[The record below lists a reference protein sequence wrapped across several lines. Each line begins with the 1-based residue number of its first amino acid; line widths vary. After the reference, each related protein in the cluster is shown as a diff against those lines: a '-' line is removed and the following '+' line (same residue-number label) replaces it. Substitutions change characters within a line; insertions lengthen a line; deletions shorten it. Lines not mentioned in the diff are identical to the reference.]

1 MQTKTLL
8 LVPYFF
14 AAGLQLAAQTSFHG
28 LVTDANG
35 GPLEFVNVTLHTV
48 SDSSLVKGGLTDAAG
63 KYELDPVPA
72 GTYFVRAALLGF
84 STGTSEPVGTS
95 GTSAAIAT
103 LALPEQAASLG
114 EVTVVAEKPFIERR
128 LDRLIVNV
136 ENSIVSA
143 GASALEVLERSPNVQ
158 VDQEGNISLR
168 GRRGVIVMLDDK
180 RLQLTGAELANLLR
194 GMPSSSIELI
204 EIITNPSAKYDAEGS
219 AGIIN
224 LRTKKNKN
232 LGTNGSLS
240 GSAGHGKFGKAT
252 AGFDVNHRTERW
264 NVFAGYNFSYNK
276 YFNNLVLFRKFSENG
291 EVQQIYDQDNFVA
304 FPFHTQTPR
313 LGVDFFPSEKT
324 TIGVLFTGVR
334 NQFKPAADNESY
346 ILDPNENIT
355 GRFTTTNRSEDDW
368 YNAAA
373 NLNLKHRFGPDKGE
387 LSADLDYARYG
398 NATDQLFHTFRYDSE
413 NTPLGVDYLRGD
425 ISGKLD
431 LFAAKADYSRPLG
444 ASGKIEAG
452 VKSSLV
458 RTDND
463 LKYFIR
469 ENGEE
474 LLDAGQSNH
483 FLYDENINAA
493 YLNWSREWGK
503 WNVQAGLR
511 GEQTVADGLQLTTD
525 SAFHRNYFQLFPSAF
540 VNYKASEKHLWGI
553 SVSRRINRPNYQQL
567 NPFRAFVD
575 PTTIRAGNPFLRPQ
589 LTYAF
594 ELTHTFNQRLNT
606 TLSYSITRD
615 NITYALLQNDQER
628 YTVVTN
634 VNIDRY
640 ENVSLSMNMPF
651 SLAKWWTL
659 NADMTIWWHR
669 FSGAISGFD
678 LDQSSPAVY
687 VNGTNTF
694 RLSDGWT
701 VELGGFWHN
710 RHVYSISTIDPMW
723 SLNAGLQK
731 TLWEGR
737 GTLRLNVRDIFYRSW
752 PRGDTHWGN
761 IDELF
766 ESKRETRVGTLAF
779 SYRFGKKTVQQA
791 RRRQSGAEEEKRRA
805 STGGG

>member
-8 LVPYFF
+8 LVPYLF
-14 AAGLQLAAQTSFHG
+14 AAGLQLAAQTSFQG
-28 LVTDANG
+28 AITDANG
-35 GPLEFVNVTLHTV
+35 LPLEFVNVTLHAAA
-48 SDSSLVKGGLTDAAG
+48 DSSLVKAALTDAAG
-63 KYELDPVPA
+63 RYEIDPVPA
-72 GTYFVRAALLGF
+72 GAYFVRAALLGYTAVA
-84 STGTSEPVGTS
+84 SAPVDAS
-95 GTSAAIAT
+95 GQSAAVAT
-103 LALPEQAASLG
+103 LAMPEQAAGLN
-114 EVTVVAEKPFIERR
+114 EVTIVAEKPFIERR
-128 LDRLIVNV
+128 LDKLIVNV

-180 RLQLTGAELANLLR
+180 RVQLSGAELANLLR
-194 GMPSSSIELI
+194 GMPSSSIEII

-224 LRTKKNKN
+224 LKTKKNKN
-232 LGTNGSLS
+232 LGTNGSVTL
-240 GSAGHGKFGKAT
+240 SAGHGKFAKAT

-264 NVFAGYNFSYNK
+264 NVFAGYNFSYSK
-276 YFNNLVLFRKFSENG
+276 FFNNLVLFRKFSENG
-291 EVQQIYDQDNFVA
+291 VVQQIYDQDNFIA
-304 FPFHTQTPR
+304 FPFRTQTPR

-324 TIGVLFTGVR
+324 TIGVLVSGVR
-334 NQFKPAADNESY
+334 NRYKPAADNESY
-346 ILDPNENIT
+346 ILDPGETVT

-368 YNAAA
+368 YNGAV
-373 NLNLKHRFGPDKGE
+373 NLNLKHRFGPEKGE

-398 NATDQLFHTFRYDSE
+398 NATDQLFNTFHYDSE
-413 NTPLGVDYLRGD
+413 GTPLRVDYLRGD

-431 LFAAKADYSRPLG
+431 LYAAKVDYSRPLG
-444 ASGKIEAG
+444 SAGRLEAG

-463 LKYFIR
+463 LKYFIL
-469 ENGEE
+469 ENGDEV
-474 LLDAGQSNH
+474 LDTGQSNH

-503 WNVQAGLR
+503 WNLQAGLR
-511 GEQTVADGLQLTTD
+511 GEQTVADGLQITTD

-540 VNYKASEKHLWGI
+540 INYKASEKQLWGL
-553 SVSRRINRPNYQQL
+553 SVSRRINRPDYQQL

-575 PTTIRAGNPFLRPQ
+575 PTTIRTGNPFLRPQ

-594 ELTHTFNQRLNT
+594 ELTHTLNQRFNT
-606 TLSYSITRD
+606 TLSYSITSD
-615 NITYALLQNDQER
+615 NITYALLQNDQGR
-628 YTVVTN
+628 YTEVTN

-640 ENVSLSMNMPF
+640 ENISLSMNAPF

-659 NADMTIWWHR
+659 NADLTVWWHR
-669 FSGAISGFD
+669 FSGQISGFG

-687 VNGTNTF
+687 VNGTNSF
-694 RLSDGWT
+694 RLPGGWSA
-701 VELGGFWHN
+701 ELGGFWHN
-710 RHVYSISTIDPMW
+710 RHVYSISTIEAMW
-723 SLNAGLQK
+723 SLNAGVQK

-737 GTLRLNVRDIFYRSW
+737 ATLRLNVRDIFYRSW
-752 PRGDTHWGN
+752 PRGSTDWGN
-761 IDELF
+761 IDEVF
-766 ESKRETRVGTLAF
+766 ESRRETRVGTLAF
-779 SYRFGKKTVQQA
+779 TYRFGKTTVQQA